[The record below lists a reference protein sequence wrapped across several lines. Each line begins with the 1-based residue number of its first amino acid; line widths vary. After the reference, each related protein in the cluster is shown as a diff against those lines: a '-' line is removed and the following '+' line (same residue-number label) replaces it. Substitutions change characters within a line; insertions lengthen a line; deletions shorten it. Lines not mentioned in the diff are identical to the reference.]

1 MCLRT
6 ILILCIYGPHINRVN
21 AALNVNY
28 RHRQRP
34 DIAARDKVIESQ
46 LNERI
51 RVEQCQLQG
60 IECEHHGIYLF
71 SQMDSLLLPK
81 VLELV
86 GTRYSQ
92 SQFYRRL
99 LQLCLPLRR
108 SLKSSLLST
117 QLLARTSSSESR
129 KGRHS

>member
-1 MCLRT
+1 MWPGGLAYH
-6 ILILCIYGPHINRVN
+6 LYGPHLSRVN

-28 RHRQRP
+28 RHRRRP
-34 DIAARDKVIESQ
+34 EIAARDKVIESQ
-46 LNERI
+46 LNEWV

-60 IECEHHGIYLF
+60 VECEHHGTYLF

-92 SQFYRRL
+92 SQFYRTITSTVSALTAFTGTRTSQ
-99 LQLCLPLRR
+99 QLCGQKRR
-108 SLKSSLLST
+108 L
-117 QLLARTSSSESR
+117 E
-129 KGRHS
+129 